1 MNRETSTLQQLKAVR
16 GMPDVLPAQSALWQ
30 YIENEVSTLL
40 HAYGYHEIRLPLLEP
55 TELFSR
61 SIGEVTDIVE
71 KEMYTFADRNGDSL
85 TLRPEGTAGCVRAV
99 LQNGLLQSLPLR
111 LWYAGPMFRHERPQM
126 GRQRQFHQI
135 GDETF
140 GLPGPDI
147 EAEHLLLL
155 ARLWQRLGVAG
166 LVRLEINSLGSPGAR
181 AAYRDALVAYLDAHV
196 DALDEDSRRR
206 LRSNP
211 LRILDSKDP
220 GTRSVLEGAPVLSSY
235 LDEESRTHM
244 SALCGMLDAGG
255 VVYRVNPALV
265 RGLDYYGKTVYEWV
279 TDSLG
284 AQGTVCAGG
293 RYDGLVSQLG
303 GPAMPGVGFAMGME
317 RLVLLLG
324 AAGVTAADSARPHVF
339 WVVANDAA
347 RRFAFVAAEALRDR
361 LPWLRMQMPCGEG
374 SLRSQMKRADRSA
387 ATLARIGGEDE
398 LAAGEVTVRGLRAG
412 GVAQTGIDAAR
423 LAGFLLEQ
431 LDAPGMDMAY

>member
-1 MNRETSTLQQLKAVR
+1 
-16 GMPDVLPAQSALWQ
+16 MPDILPTQTAVWQ
-30 YIENEVSTLL
+30 RIEREVGALL
-40 HAYGYHEIRLPLLEP
+40 HAHAYREIRLPLLEP
-55 TELFSR
+55 TELFCR

-135 GDETF
+135 GVEAF
-140 GLPGPDI
+140 GVAGPDI

-155 ARLWQRLGVAG
+155 ARLWRRLGVAP
-166 LVRLEINSLGSPGAR
+166 LVRLEINSLGSAAAR
-181 AAYRDALVAYLDAHV
+181 AAYREALVAYLGAHL

-206 LRSNP
+206 LGTNP

-220 GTRSVLEGAPVLSSY
+220 GTREVLAGAPSLDTW
-235 LDEESRTHM
+235 LDEESRAHM
-244 SALCGMLDAGG
+244 DGLRALLDAAG

-293 RYDGLVSQLG
+293 RYDALVTQLG
-303 GPAMPGVGFAMGME
+303 GPPTTGAGFAMGVE

-324 AAGVTAADSARPHVF
+324 AAGVGADDAAEPHVF
-339 WVVANDAA
+339 WVVGDAA
-347 RRFAFVAAEALRDR
+347 AQRFAFVVAEALRDR
-361 LPWLRMQMPCGEG
+361 LPWLRMQMHCGEG
-374 SLRSQMKRADRSA
+374 SMRSQMKKADRSG
-387 ATLARIGGEDE
+387 ATLALIVGADE
-398 LAAGEVTVRGLRAG
+398 LAADEISVRGLRAG
-412 GVAQTGIDAAR
+412 GLPQSRVPSAGLADVLARQLGTPASDAA
-423 LAGFLLEQ
+423 
-431 LDAPGMDMAY
+431 D